1 MSIKHKYVEPVLI
14 FLAVYLFNYLLC
26 QCGELLFIYSYS
38 YLAEVMPSVVETVN
52 PIHTPDEYELYLKG
66 VATVGSL
73 IALFIMNYVSL
84 RLDNEKF
91 EYIITKTDGQYRLVD
106 GVKLYFGEFFKS
118 DAIASTVAV
127 GVLVM
132 GAYFIPEKLLDKGL
146 LFVFKLGV
154 SLIEFYGP
162 VGAVVI
168 AVLFSFITRI
178 ISVPLCVRTW
188 RALWLSGSV

>member
-52 PIHTPDEYELYLKG
+52 PIHTPAEYELYLKG
-66 VATVGSL
+66 VATVGAL
-73 IALFIMNYVSL
+73 VALFIMNYVSL

-154 SLIEFYGP
+154 SLIDFYGP

>member
-66 VATVGSL
+66 VATVGAL